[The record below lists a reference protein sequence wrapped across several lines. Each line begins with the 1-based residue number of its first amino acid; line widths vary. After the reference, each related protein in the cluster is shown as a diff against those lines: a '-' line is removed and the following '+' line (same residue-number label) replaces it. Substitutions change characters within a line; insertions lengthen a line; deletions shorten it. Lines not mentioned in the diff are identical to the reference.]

1 MGLRFRKSIGKGAF
15 RMNFSKSGIGFSVG
29 GKGARITK
37 TAKGTTR
44 STIGIPGTGVS
55 HVSETSNNSCGNK
68 SNKTISTQSLS
79 HQFNYST
86 PAFFGSFWKFMGWFM
101 IISGILVSLAIL
113 PLGLF
118 FICIGLIELR
128 ASKKNKAKSITIKE
142 EREAFYR
149 EHSAAVCCTNDGK
162 KFHAPSCRYANG
174 SIMTA
179 ADALL
184 MGKEPCSI
192 CHPEGKILDKN
203 D

>member
-1 MGLRFRKSIGKGAF
+1 MGFRFRKSIGKGAF
-15 RMNFSKSGIGFSVG
+15 RLNLSKSGVGFSLG

-44 STIGIPGTGVS
+44 STVGIPGTGIGY
-55 HVSETSNNSCGNK
+55 VSETNNDSCRKK
-68 SNKTISTQSLS
+68 SNKTISTQIPS

-86 PAFFGSFWKFMGWFM
+86 PAFLGSFWKFMGWFM
-101 IISGILVSLAIL
+101 IIGGALVSLAVL
-113 PLGLF
+113 PLGLLS
-118 FICIGLIELR
+118 ICIGLVELR

-142 EREAFYR
+142 EREAFYQ
-149 EHSAAVCCTNDGK
+149 EHSAIICCTNDGK
-162 KFHAPSCRYANG
+162 KFHTSSCRYANG

-192 CHPEGKILDKN
+192 CHPEGKILDEN